1 MKRKAK
7 GSLARDSD
15 AEDVEVTGARGSL
28 VFGPHRK
35 QYIDFMA
42 GWCVGNLGWDLP
54 VVRQAIERF
63 EGPDYVYPGYRY
75 RAWDELAGLIAA
87 VTPGRLTRC
96 FRATGGS
103 EAVDLALQ
111 AAMIHTGRGKFLSL
125 DGSYHGN
132 TIACLSVGDGDRKTV
147 PNLLRACRKLKPPL
161 TAGTAEQVETIL
173 WRRDVAAVILEPISI
188 NLGVLVPEA
197 AFIKQLRQL
206 CTRTGTLLIADE
218 VASGFGRTGR
228 LFACEHFSLEPD
240 LLCLAKAITGGGAA
254 MGALVTTDTV
264 GRSME
269 KDGSFYST
277 YGWHPRSTAA
287 AIASLRWMTKNRRQL
302 LANVERLSGY
312 FHKRLRAMDFSK
324 TAELTIRGLAIGL
337 DVGAE
342 RRASNIQ
349 EDAREAGLLI
359 STQGSRLLLLPALN
373 MPRSVAQKGLDIL
386 ERCL

>member
-42 GWCVGNLGWDLP
+42 GWCVGNLGWDQP

-63 EGPDYVYPGYRY
+63 KGPDYVYPGYHY
-75 RAWDELAGLIAA
+75 RAWDELAGLIAT
-87 VTPGRLTRC
+87 VTPGQPARC
-96 FRATGGS
+96 LPSTGGS

-132 TIACLSVGDGDRKTV
+132 TIACLSVGDGDRETL

-161 TAGTAEQVETIL
+161 TAGTADQVETIL
-173 WRRDVAAVILEPISI
+173 RRRDVAGVILEPISI
-188 NLGVLVPEA
+188 NLGVLVPEP
-197 AFIKQLRQL
+197 AFIKRLRRL

-228 LFACEHFSLEPD
+228 LFACEHFGLEPD
-240 LLCLAKAITGGGAA
+240 LLCLAKAITGGGAP
-254 MGALVTTDTV
+254 MGALVTTDAI

-269 KDGSFYST
+269 ESGSFYST

-287 AIASLRWMTKNRRQL
+287 AIASLRWITKNRRQL

-312 FHKRLRAMDFSK
+312 FRKRLRAIDFGK
-324 TAELTIRGLAIGL
+324 AAELTICGLAIGV
-337 DVGAE
+337 DVGSE

-349 EDAREAGLLI
+349 EEAREAGLLM
-359 STQGSRLLLLPALN
+359 STQGPRLLLLPPLN
-373 MPRSVAQKGLDIL
+373 MPRSVAEKGLDNL
-386 ERCL
+386 ERRL

>member
-1 MKRKAK
+1 MT
-7 GSLARDSD
+7 GSLARDPD
-15 AEDVEVTGARGSL
+15 AEDVEVTGSRGSL
-28 VFGPHRK
+28 VFGPRRK

-42 GWCVGNLGWDLP
+42 GWCVGNFGWDQP

-63 EGPDYVYPGYRY
+63 KGPDYVYPGYRY
-75 RAWDELAGLIAA
+75 RGWDELAGLIAA
-87 VTPGRLTRC
+87 VTPGKLARC

-132 TIACLSVGDGDRKTV
+132 TIACLSVGEGDRETV
-147 PNLLRACRKLKPPL
+147 PNLLRGCLKLKPPL
-161 TAGTAEQVETIL
+161 TAGAVRHVETVL
-173 WRRDVAAVILEPISI
+173 GRRDVAAVILEPISI

-197 AFIKQLRQL
+197 TFIKQLRRL

-228 LFACEHFSLEPD
+228 LFACEHFGLEPD

-254 MGALVTTDTV
+254 LGALVTTEAV
-264 GRSME
+264 GRSMQ

-287 AIASLRWMTKNRRQL
+287 AIASLRWMTKNRRRL
-302 LANVERLSGY
+302 LANVERLSAY
-312 FHKRLRAMDFSK
+312 FDKRLRAMDFGG
-324 TAELTIRGLAIGL
+324 TPDLTIRGLAIGL
-337 DVGAE
+337 DVGSE
-342 RRASNIQ
+342 RRASTIQ

-373 MPRSVAQKGLDIL
+373 MPRSLAGKGLDIL

>member
-1 MKRKAK
+1 MDRKTK
-7 GSLARDSD
+7 GRLARDSD
-15 AEDVEVTGARGSL
+15 VEDVEVTGSRGSL
-28 VFGPHRK
+28 VFGRHRK

-42 GWCVGNLGWDLP
+42 GWCVGNLGWDQP
-54 VVRQAIERF
+54 AVRQAIERF

-75 RAWDELAGLIAA
+75 KAWDELAELIAA
-87 VTPGRLTRC
+87 VTPGKLACC

-111 AAMIHTGRGKFLSL
+111 AATIHTRRVKFLSL
-125 DGSYHGN
+125 HGSYHGN
-132 TIACLSVGDGDRKTV
+132 TIACLSVGDGDREAV
-147 PNLLRACRKLKPPL
+147 PNLLRACLKLKPPL
-161 TAGTAEQVETIL
+161 TARTSDQVETIL
-173 WRRDVAAVILEPISI
+173 QRRDVAAVILEPISI
-188 NLGVLVPEA
+188 NLGVLVPEP
-197 AFIKQLRQL
+197 AFIKRLRQL

-228 LFACEHFSLEPD
+228 LFACEHFGLEPD
-240 LLCLAKAITGGGAA
+240 MLCLAKAITAGGAP
-254 MGALVTTDTV
+254 MGALVTTDAV

-269 KDGSFYST
+269 EDGSFYST

-312 FHKRLRAMDFSK
+312 FQKRLTAMGFGG
-324 TAELTIRGLAIGL
+324 TAELTIRGLAIGV
-337 DVGAE
+337 DVGSE
-342 RRASNIQ
+342 RRASDIHD
-349 EDAREAGLLI
+349 DAREAGLLI

-373 MPRSVAQKGLDIL
+373 MPRSMAETGLDIL

>member
-1 MKRKAK
+1 MKRNGK
-7 GSLARDSD
+7 GRLARDSN
-15 AEDVEVTGARGSL
+15 AENVEITDARGSFI
-28 VFGPHRK
+28 FGSYRK
-35 QYIDFMA
+35 QYIDFTA
-42 GWCVGNLGWDLP
+42 GWCVGNLGWDQA

-63 EGPDYVYPGYRY
+63 DGPDYVYPGYRY
-75 RAWDELAGLIAA
+75 RAWDELAALIAA
-87 VTPGRLTRC
+87 VTPGSLARC

-111 AAMIHTGRGKFLSL
+111 AAMIHTGRSKFLSV

-132 TIACLSVGDGDRKTV
+132 TIACLSVGEGDREKV
-147 PNLLRACRKLKPPL
+147 PNLLRACLKLKPPL
-161 TAGTAEQVETIL
+161 TAGTAEHVETIL
-173 WRRDVAAVILEPISI
+173 RRRDVAAVILEPISI
-188 NLGVLVPEA
+188 NLGVLVPDL
-197 AFIKQLRQL
+197 AFMKRLRQL

-228 LFACEHFSLEPD
+228 LFACEHFGLEPD
-240 LLCLAKAITGGGAA
+240 LLCLAKAITGGAA
-254 MGALVTTDTV
+254 PMGALVTTNAV

-287 AIASLRWMTKNRRQL
+287 AIASLSWMTKNRRQL
-302 LANVERLSGY
+302 LAGVERLSGY
-312 FHKRLRAMDFSK
+312 FQKRLSAMDFGKS
-324 TAELTIRGLAIGL
+324 TELTIRGLAIGV
-337 DVGAE
+337 DVGSE

-373 MPRSVAQKGLDIL
+373 MPRSVAEAGLDVL
-386 ERCL
+386 EHCL